1 MLENKWKICPYKCL
15 FNVVCILTTMSLVF
29 WCIYEYSKN
38 EDICEILFK
47 RFHQDEESLYPD
59 LTFCVVDQFNE
70 TKLKEYNENF
80 TTLDYRNFLAKGEPW
95 DERYLDVDFFDVTMK
110 LDDYLIE
117 TCIRGA
123 DPSSVCEPI
132 EQIKMSNMFGQK
144 CYTFHFPLGKPMAFA
159 FIKLNTSIFDNGI
172 RPRRDDFR
180 IMFSFMNQQYASFA
194 AYFGEWPV
202 RSIEEKNAPY
212 NMFFFLKQME
222 ILRYRK
228 KSGDDCDDSDDYD
241 RIIKEN
247 MINKIG
253 CHPLYWTFDNESTP
267 VCSKKEQFMEFNAEH
282 FDKATRY
289 RHNGTYL
296 HPCREFQKFQIE
308 HGDVNDY
315 FAGGTVNVSSK
326 TNSTDMEDK
335 NWFQIEYQVR
345 VQTFKEIVQIRAY
358 TLQSLVGNVGG
369 YIGLLLGYA
378 ILNLPTLL
386 FDAWRYLKATPWL
399 SSSKYRKSA
408 KSNAIGVLEYGS
420 MSLSTLDTAHFA
432 RDNLQDHSGELARL
446 ILRTERANKSLK
458 EKLDKVE
465 TRLNYVVIRP
475 LSGLMSSHEFLKK
488 YV

>member
-1 MLENKWKICPYKCL
+1 MFETKWKISQCL
-15 FNVVCILTTMSLVF
+15 FNVVCILTTICLVL
-29 WCIYEYSKN
+29 WCVYEYSKN

-59 LTFCVVDQFNE
+59 LTFCVADQIDE
-70 TKLKEYNENF
+70 MKLKKYNENF
-80 TTLDYRNFLAKGEPW
+80 TALGYRKFLTNGEPW
-95 DERYLDVDFFDVTMK
+95 DERYLDVNFFDVTMQ
-110 LDDYLIE
+110 LEDHLIE

-123 DPSSVCEPI
+123 DPSSFCEKI
-132 EQIKMSNMFGQK
+132 EQIKMSNMFGKK
-144 CYTFHFPLGKPMAFA
+144 CYTFHFPYGKPMAFA

-172 RPRRDDFR
+172 RPRREDFR
-180 IMFSFMNQQYASFA
+180 VMFSFKNQQYASFA
-194 AYFGEWPV
+194 AYFGEWPI
-202 RSIEEKNAPY
+202 RSVEEKHAPY

-228 KSGDDCDDSDDYD
+228 KSGHECDNSDDYD
-241 RIIKEN
+241 RRIKEN
-247 MINKIG
+247 MIKKIG
-253 CHPLYWTFDNESTP
+253 CHPLYWTFDNESSPICT
-267 VCSKKEQFMEFNAEH
+267 KKEQFQKFAAEH

-289 RHNGTYL
+289 RHDGIYL

-315 FAGGTVNVSSK
+315 FGGDDYSNEMNNSK
-326 TNSTDMEDK
+326 IEGK

-345 VQTFKEIVQIRAY
+345 VQTYKEIVQIRAY
-358 TLQSLVGNVGG
+358 TFQSLVGNVGG

-378 ILNLPTLL
+378 ILNVPSLL
-386 FDAWRYLKATPWL
+386 LKVWSYIKASPWL

-408 KSNAIGVLEYGS
+408 KSNAIGVQEYGTMD
-420 MSLSTLDTAHFA
+420 MSSLDVANLS
-432 RDNLQDHSGELARL
+432 RDDIHDQCKEIARL
-446 ILRTERANKSLK
+446 VLRSEKANKKLK

-475 LSGLMSSHEFLKK
+475 LSGLMTSHEFLKK